1 MKPLKT
7 FVLKSLKIAGLL
19 LLGITL
25 VYVIW
30 QPVLPSGLI
39 IQGMTRAIDPQKL
52 ALERPMLVRFELSGK
67 GGGIYN
73 LVVDKDSVEVVKGD
87 MVDSEIDWA
96 DLILYMDA
104 KDFNNLMIAMATGK
118 ADESAIIKQV
128 IGKFL
133 RVAGD
138 IMTFKTLLQPDTA
151 SE

>member
-1 MKPLKT
+1 MKT

-19 LLGITL
+19 LLGMTL

-39 IQGMTRAIDPQKL
+39 IQGLTRAIDPQKL
-52 ALERPMLVRFELSGK
+52 ALEHPLLVRFELSGK

-73 LVVDKDSVEVVKGD
+73 LMVDKDSVEVVKGD
-87 MVDSEIDWA
+87 MPDSDIDRA

-104 KDFNNLMIAMATGK
+104 KGFNKMMIGMATGQ
-118 ADESAIIKQV
+118 ADQATIVRLV

-138 IMTFKTLLQPDTA
+138 ISTIQTLLQPDTA